1 MIEPELAR
9 HQGPYDLMMR
19 SQEITRG
26 ADFFCRQCGARYV
39 VSYTALPIADSGSVY
54 CDVCRRRMIQ
64 WNSALRPF
72 YRLVARLRA

>member
-1 MIEPELAR
+1 MIEPESAR
-9 HQGPYDLMMR
+9 HQGTYDSTMR
-19 SQEITRG
+19 RQEITRG

-54 CDVCRRRMIQ
+54 CDFCRRRLIQ